1 MNSKQRFVIGV
12 VGMSCVVLPGS
23 VIAGGDDRQDTSTGL
38 VREVRQ
44 NTRDFRDV
52 NVAMGVGYASTGSCV
67 SGPQEGAMGIHFA
80 NGDLIEDGVLDA
92 QHPELLIY
100 EQRNGRLRL
109 VGVEFL
115 VIAEA
120 WHAHTESPPVLM
132 GQHFQYVGSPNR
144 YGLPAF
150 YELHVWA
157 WRDNAHG
164 MFVDWNP
171 AVSCEEFNPTDV
183 VTAGHHSPGSN

>member
-1 MNSKQRFVIGV
+1 MNSKQRFAIGLL
-12 VGMSCVVLPGS
+12 GMSCVVLTES
-23 VIAGGDDRQDTSTGL
+23 AIAGGDDREHISTGL
-38 VREVRQ
+38 VREVRL

-52 NVAMGVGYASTGSCV
+52 TVAMGAGYGSLGSCV

-80 NGDLIEDGVLDA
+80 NGSLIEDGVLDA
-92 QHPELLIY
+92 QRPELLIY
-100 EQRNGRLRL
+100 EQRGGKLRL

-120 WHAHTESPPVLM
+120 WHAHTMEPPVLM

-171 AVSCEEFNPTDV
+171 AVSCEEFDPDDV
-183 VTAGHHSPGSN
+183 VAVAHHAPGSH